1 MSPGP
6 ADHPDPILID
16 SAVPLYAVGERG
28 AMQQSCRTILVAI
41 AAGRL
46 DAFASVEMV
55 QEFLFHRLRRT
66 QDAARSVAE
75 ARDLQAVLTVLDFG
89 SSVLDASLALVEE
102 VQTVRGRDAVHAA
115 TGLVFG
121 IPVLVT
127 LNRAFD
133 QVPGLRRLEPAELAA
148 QLAG

>member
-1 MSPGP
+1 VSPGS
-6 ADHPDPILID
+6 AGHTGPILLD
-16 SAVPLYAVGERG
+16 SAVPLYAVGEQG
-28 AMQQSCRTILVAI
+28 AMQGSCRTILVAI

-46 DAFASVEMV
+46 DAFASVEML

-66 QDAARSVAE
+66 QNAARSVTE

-115 TGLVFG
+115 TALVFD
-121 IPVLVT
+121 IPVIVT
-127 LNRAFD
+127 PDHAFND
-133 QVPGLRRLEPAELAA
+133 VPGLRRLDPAELAA
-148 QLAG
+148 HLTR

>member
-1 MSPGP
+1 
-6 ADHPDPILID
+6 
-16 SAVPLYAVGERG
+16 
-28 AMQQSCRTILVAI
+28 MQGSCRTILIAI

-46 DAFASVEMV
+46 DAFASVEML

-89 SSVLDASLALVEE
+89 SSVLDASLALVEK

-115 TGLVFG
+115 TALVFG
-121 IPVLVT
+121 ISVIVT
-127 LNRAFD
+127 PDRAFNH
-133 QVPGLRRLEPAELAA
+133 VPGLRRLDPTELAA
-148 QLAG
+148 QLTTR

>member
-1 MSPGP
+1 VSPGTVGS
-6 ADHPDPILID
+6 ADPILID

-28 AMQQSCRTILVAI
+28 AMQRSCRTILVAI

-46 DAFASVEMV
+46 DAFASVEML

-89 SSVLDASLALVEE
+89 SAVLDASLALVEE

-115 TGLVFG
+115 TALVFG
-121 IPVLVT
+121 ISVIVT
-127 LNRAFD
+127 PDRAFD
-133 QVPGLRRLEPAELAA
+133 DVPGLRRLDPAELAA
-148 QLAG
+148 HLTR